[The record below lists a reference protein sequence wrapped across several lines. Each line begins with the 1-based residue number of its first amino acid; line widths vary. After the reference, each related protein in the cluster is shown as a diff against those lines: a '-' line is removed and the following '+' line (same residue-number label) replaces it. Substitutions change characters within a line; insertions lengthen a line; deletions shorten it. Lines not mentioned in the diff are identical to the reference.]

1 MESWSHPSTQLTQL
15 DAFRRH
21 VNAKYSLDLADYE
34 QLQTWS
40 VDNIEPFYQ
49 EIWNLCGF
57 TYSEPPKN
65 IVSDSSTLWPRPE
78 WFTGARLNFT
88 ENLLAVGLAAH
99 PDKIAVSACREGGT
113 QWKHLTW
120 KQLEQQVAQYA
131 CALRHA
137 GIRAGDRVAAVMTNS
152 IEAVLVLLACG
163 AVGAIFSSASP
174 EMGSRGI
181 LDRYTQSR
189 PKLLFAETRI
199 LYGGKPRDL
208 RRKLETVVKDL
219 REQVAELDNIVIS
232 GPVWEDNTLVSLE
245 KFLSVPSEPLR
256 FEQLPFEFPVYILY
270 SSGTT
275 GPPKCIC
282 HSGGGALLK
291 HKIDLMLGMDLGIH
305 STYYQYTTTG
315 WMMWNVLV
323 GALSLGSKIVLYDGS
338 PLHPKS
344 SQQLR
349 FLEEQGITHWGTS
362 PKFLGTL
369 MRDLHGL
376 TPQVSS
382 LQVVLV
388 SGSALSAEICDW
400 FYTVFPRSVGLFN
413 GSGGTDMLGCII
425 GSNVLSRVH
434 GNEIA
439 AATLGMK
446 VEIWDQTGHNIEE
459 SGQEGEL
466 VITKPFPSMPVTF
479 WGKGGLEKY
488 RKAYFDTFPG
498 VWTHGDFVSRTNKTK
513 GYLIHGRSDGVLN
526 PGGVRFG
533 TAELY
538 GVLDKFSEVDDCIAV
553 GHRRHQ
559 DGDEQVLLFVKM
571 REKNMLKDPL
581 LSKIR
586 DAIRTMLSPRHVP
599 AYIFPVEDIPYTL
612 SGKKVESAVKSIVSH
627 QEVKN
632 TSAISNPGCLQEYK
646 KYINVLGENI
656 LTKL

>member
-1 MESWSHPSTQLTQL
+1 MLRYMSFWGRSTVETQ
-15 DAFRRH
+15 
-21 VNAKYSLDLADYE
+21 
-34 QLQTWS
+34 
-40 VDNIEPFYQ
+40 
-49 EIWNLCGF
+49 
-57 TYSEPPKN
+57 
-65 IVSDSSTLWPRPE
+65 
-78 WFTGARLNFT
+78 
-88 ENLLAVGLAAH
+88 
-99 PDKIAVSACREGGT
+99 
-113 QWKHLTW
+113 
-120 KQLEQQVAQYA
+120 
-131 CALRHA
+131 
-137 GIRAGDRVAAVMTNS
+137 DRS
-152 IEAVLVLLACG
+152 
-163 AVGAIFSSASP
+163 
-174 EMGSRGI
+174 
-181 LDRYTQSR
+181 Y
-189 PKLLFAETRI
+189 
-199 LYGGKPRDL
+199 
-208 RRKLETVVKDL
+208 
-219 REQVAELDNIVIS
+219 
-232 GPVWEDNTLVSLE
+232 
-245 KFLSVPSEPLR
+245 
-256 FEQLPFEFPVYILY
+256 
-270 SSGTT
+270 
-275 GPPKCIC
+275 
-282 HSGGGALLK
+282 
-291 HKIDLMLGMDLGIH
+291 
-305 STYYQYTTTG
+305 YTTTG

-338 PLHPKS
+338 PLYPKG

-376 TPQVSS
+376 PPKVSS
-382 LQVVLV
+382 LQAVLV

-413 GSGGTDMLGCII
+413 GSGGTDMLGCT
-425 GSNVLSRVH
+425 
-434 GNEIA
+434 
-439 AATLGMK
+439 TLGMK

-479 WGKGGLEKY
+479 WGKGGSEKY

-513 GYLIHGRSDGVLN
+513 GYLIHGRSD
-526 PGGVRFG
+526 GVRFG

-571 REKNMLKDPL
+571 RDKNMLKDPL

-612 SGKKVESAVKSIVSH
+612 SGKKVESAVRSIVSH

-632 TSAISNPGCLQEYK
+632 TSAIINPGCLQEYK
-646 KYINVLGENI
+646 KYINVLGKNF

>member
-21 VNAKYSLDLADYE
+21 VNVKYSLDLADYE

-49 EIWNLCGF
+49 EIWNFCGF
-57 TYSEPPKN
+57 TYSEPPTDV
-65 IVSDSSTLWPRPE
+65 VSDSSTLWPRPE

-174 EMGSRGI
+174 EMGSQGI

-189 PKLLFAETRI
+189 PKLLFAESRI
-199 LYGGKPRDL
+199 LYGGKSRDL
-208 RRKLETVVKDL
+208 GKKLETVVKDL

-245 KFLSVPSEPLR
+245 EFLSVPSEPLR
-256 FEQLPFEFPVYILY
+256 FEQLPFDFPVYILY

-275 GPPKCIC
+275 GPPKW
-282 HSGGGALLK
+282 
-291 HKIDLMLGMDLGIH
+291 MDLGIH
-305 STYYQYTTTG
+305 STYYQYTTFYMTEARCIRK
-315 WMMWNVLV
+315 
-323 GALSLGSKIVLYDGS
+323 ALNNYAFLKSKDIDHVIIIS
-338 PLHPKS
+338 
-344 SQQLR
+344 
-349 FLEEQGITHWGTS
+349 ITHWGTS

-369 MRDLHGL
+369 MRDLHDL
-376 TPQVSS
+376 PPQVSS

-446 VEIWDQTGHNIEE
+446 VEIWGQTGHNIEE

-466 VITKPFPSMPVTF
+466 VITKPFPSMPITF
-479 WGKGGLEKY
+479 WGKGGPEKY

-526 PGGVRFG
+526 PGGKNLHPLLHLAILVVTNNVQGVRFG

-571 REKNMLKDPL
+571 RDKNMLKDPL

-612 SGKKVESAVKSIVSH
+612 SGKKVEIAVKSIVSH

-632 TSAISNPGCLQEYK
+632 TSAIRK
-646 KYINVLGENI
+646 NV

>member
-1 MESWSHPSTQLTQL
+1 MTSWVHPSPQLTQL

-21 VNAKYSLDLADYE
+21 VNMKYSLDLAGYE
-34 QLQTWS
+34 QLQKWS
-40 VDNIEPFYQ
+40 VDNTEPFYR
-49 EIWNLCGF
+49 EIWDFCGF
-57 TYSEPPKN
+57 VYSEPPTN
-65 IVSDSSTLWPRPE
+65 IVSNSSTMWPRPE

-99 PDKIAVSACREGGT
+99 PNKIAVSACREGGT
-113 QWKHLTW
+113 EWRHLTW
-120 KQLEQQVAQYA
+120 KQLEQHVAQYA
-131 CALRHA
+131 SALRHA
-137 GIRAGDRVAAVMTNS
+137 GIKAGDRVAAIMTNS

-163 AVGAIFSSASP
+163 SLGAIFSSASP
-174 EMGSRGI
+174 EMGSQGI
-181 LDRYTQSR
+181 LERYTQSR
-189 PKLLFAETRI
+189 PKLLFAESRI
-199 LYGGKPRDL
+199 LYGGKSRDL
-208 RRKLETVVKDL
+208 RRKLETVVKEL
-219 REQVAELDNIVIS
+219 REHVVELDNVIIS
-232 GPVWEDNTLVSLE
+232 GPAWEDNNLVSLE
-245 KFLSVPSEPLR
+245 KFLSVPFEPLR
-256 FEQLPFEFPVYILY
+256 FEQVPFDYPVYILY

-291 HKIDLMLGMDLGIH
+291 HKIDLVLGMDLGLH

-323 GALSLGSKIVLYDGS
+323 GALSVGSKIVLYDGS
-338 PLHPKS
+338 PLHPTS
-344 SQQLR
+344 SDQLR
-349 FLEEQGITHWGTS
+349 FLEEQSITHWGTS

-369 MRDLHGL
+369 MRNLRH
-376 TPQVSS
+376 PPSQVLS
-382 LQVVLV
+382 LQAVLV

-400 FYTVFPRSVGLFN
+400 FYTVFPQEVGLFN

-425 GSNVLSRVH
+425 GATVLSHIR
-434 GNEIA
+434 GNELA
-439 AATLGMK
+439 TATLGMK
-446 VEIWDQTGHNIEE
+446 VEIWDQAGHNIEE

-479 WGKGGLEKY
+479 WGKGGTEMY

-498 VWTHGDFVSRTNKTK
+498 VWTHGDFVSRTNTK

-526 PGGVRFG
+526 PNGKNFHPFPHLTTRKVNNNLQGVRFG

-559 DGDEQVLLFVKM
+559 DGDEEVLLFIKM
-571 REKNMLKDPL
+571 RDKGVLQEPL

-599 AYIFPVEDIPYTL
+599 AHILPVEDIPYTM
-612 SGKKVESAVKSIVSH
+612 SGKKVENALRSIMLR
-627 QEVKN
+627 ENVKN
-632 TSAISNPGCLQEYK
+632 TSAIR
-646 KYINVLGENI
+646 
-656 LTKL
+656 